1 MRHAHAMSSIGVIY
15 GFAGLRSAHPEGH
28 AEIMRKWRPFL
39 ELSRNAAGSA
49 GYFGGKRNIGGDQ
62 YLGLE
67 PIGNATVALMIAS
80 ANGKLHMHG
89 GTRKGW
95 FGE

>member
-1 MRHAHAMSSIGVIY
+1 MSSIGVIY
-15 GFAGLRSAHPEGH
+15 GFAGLRSAHLEGH

-39 ELSRNAAGSA
+39 ELSRNAAGAA

-67 PIGNATVALMIAS
+67 PIGNAMVALMIAS
-80 ANGKLHMHG
+80 SDGKLHMHG